1 MHFHGFLML
10 LDRPTLISLR
20 CRIKGEVS
28 TVDGSVSLAAE
39 PVFDLQEQARQFIM
53 PEPNFNGPQ
62 VGWWP
67 LEDEDDADGICAQQS

>member
-28 TVDGSVSLAAE
+28 TIDGSVSLAAE
-39 PVFDLQEQARQFIM
+39 LVFDLQEQARQFIM
-53 PEPNFNGPQ
+53 PEPNFNGLQ
-62 VGWWP
+62 VGWVAP
-67 LEDEDDADGICAQQS
+67 RRRR